1 MINQHLKEGT
11 TLETRFE
18 IFTKLIT
25 RISRNIRRIKTEEV
39 AEFNLKSP
47 HVSCL
52 YYLHK
57 SGKLCS
63 TELAEV
69 CDEDKAAISRTL
81 DYLERQGFISCEE
94 QGKRRYKANFVLTE
108 RGKEVATLIAAKIDK
123 VIMIAGEELS
133 DEERDIFYRA
143 LEKISARLDTIAN
156 N

>member
-1 MINQHLKEGT
+1 M
-11 TLETRFE
+11 LEARFE
-18 IFTKLIT
+18 IFTKLIS
-25 RISRNIRRIKTEEV
+25 RISRNIRRIKTDEV

-57 SGKLCS
+57 SGRLCS

-81 DYLERQGFISCEE
+81 DHLEKQDFIVCEE
-94 QGKRRYKANFVLTE
+94 QGKKRYKANYILTE
-108 RGKEVATLIAAKIDK
+108 RGKEVATAIAARIDK
-123 VIMIAGEELS
+123 VIMLAGSELT
-133 DEERDIFYRA
+133 DEERTIFYRA
-143 LEKISARLDTIAN
+143 LEKISNRLDTIAN

>member
-63 TELAEV
+63 AELAEV

-81 DYLERQGFISCEE
+81 DYLERQGFIACEE

-133 DEERDIFYRA
+133 DEEREIFYRA

>member
-1 MINQHLKEGT
+1 M
-11 TLETRFE
+11 LEARFE
-18 IFTKLIT
+18 IFTKLIS
-25 RISRNIRRIKTEEV
+25 RISRNIRRIKTDEV

-57 SGKLCS
+57 SGRLCS

-81 DYLERQGFISCEE
+81 DHLEKQDFIVCEE
-94 QGKRRYKANFVLTE
+94 QGKKRYKANYILTE
-108 RGKEVATLIAAKIDK
+108 RGKEVATAIAARIDK
-123 VIMIAGEELS
+123 VIMLAGSELT
-133 DEERDIFYRA
+133 DEERTIFYSA
-143 LEKISARLDTIAN
+143 LEKISNKLDTIAN

>member
-1 MINQHLKEGT
+1 M
-11 TLETRFE
+11 LEARFE
-18 IFTKLIT
+18 IFTKLIS
-25 RISRNIRRIKTEEV
+25 RISRNIRRIKTDEV

-81 DYLERQGFISCEE
+81 DYLERQGFIACEE
-94 QGKRRYKANFVLTE
+94 QGKRRYKANYVLTE
-108 RGKEVATLIAAKIDK
+108 RGTDVAKVIAARIDK
-123 VIMIAGEELS
+123 VIMIAGAELT
-133 DEERDIFYRA
+133 DEERHVFYSA
-143 LEKISARLDTIAN
+143 LEKISNRLDVIAN
-156 N
+156 D

>member
-1 MINQHLKEGT
+1 MINQHLKEGAN
-11 TLETRFE
+11 LETRFE

-63 TELAEV
+63 AELAEV

-81 DYLERQGFISCEE
+81 DYLERQGFIACEE

-133 DEERDIFYRA
+133 DEEREIFYRA

>member
-1 MINQHLKEGT
+1 M
-11 TLETRFE
+11 LEARFE
-18 IFTKLIT
+18 IFTKLIS
-25 RISRNIRRIKTEEV
+25 RISRNIRRIKTDEV

-81 DYLERQGFISCEE
+81 DYLEHQGFIACEE
-94 QGKRRYKANFVLTE
+94 QGKRRYKANYVLTQ
-108 RGKEVATLIAAKIDK
+108 RGTDAAKAIAARIDK
-123 VIMIAGEELS
+123 VIMIAGAELT
-133 DEERDIFYRA
+133 DEERHVFYSA
-143 LEKISARLDTIAN
+143 LEKISNKLDAIAN
-156 N
+156 D

>member
-1 MINQHLKEGT
+1 M
-11 TLETRFE
+11 LEARFE
-18 IFTKLIT
+18 IFTKLIS
-25 RISRNIRRIKTEEV
+25 RISRNIRRIKTDEV

-81 DYLERQGFISCEE
+81 DYLERQGFIACEE
-94 QGKRRYKANFVLTE
+94 QGKRRYKANYVLTG
-108 RGKEVATLIAAKIDK
+108 RGTDVAKVIAARIDK
-123 VIMIAGEELS
+123 VIMIAGAELT
-133 DEERDIFYRA
+133 DEERHVFYSA
-143 LEKISARLDTIAN
+143 LEKISNRLDVIAN
-156 N
+156 D